1 MNRVLTAC
9 VMVLAPATAWG
20 HDMFLVVP
28 DHNVPAKSE
37 VSVSLHNGTFEKS
50 ENSIDRER
58 MIDVSVVDGTG
69 HVSHPAAKQWRE
81 EGTVTV
87 LDLRTGSPGTYVVGI
102 STKARM
108 IELDAEEFNDYLKHD
123 GVADI
128 LEQREKAGTLDR
140 PAKERYSKHVKTI
153 LQVGGSATDSY
164 AQQLGYP
171 LEIVPLLDPATL
183 SPGTTLKVRVLA
195 DGEPAADQLVYAS
208 YAGYHSNNEDGDHRE
223 AIKVRT
229 DKSGVAGIEISRS
242 GRWYIRLIRMLPVN
256 EDGVDY
262 ESNWATLTFQ
272 VK

>member
-1 MNRVLTAC
+1 
-9 VMVLAPATAWG
+9 MVLMPVTAWG

-28 DHNVPAKSE
+28 DHNVPAKSD
-37 VSVSLHNGTFEKS
+37 VTVSLYNGTFDKS
-50 ENSIDRER
+50 ENAIDRER

-69 HVSHPAAKQWRE
+69 QVSNPAAKQWRE
-81 EGTVTV
+81 EGTVTL

-108 IELDAEEFNDYLKHD
+108 IELGAEEFNDYLKHD

-128 LEQREKAGTLDR
+128 LEQRKKAGTLDR

-153 LQVGGSATDSY
+153 LQVGEATTDSY

-171 LEIVPLLDPATL
+171 LEIVPLANPATL
-183 SPGTTLKVRVLA
+183 RPGATLEVRVLA
-195 DGEPAADQLVYAS
+195 DGEPIAEQLVYAS
-208 YAGYHSNNEDGDHRE
+208 HEGFHSHDESGDHRE
-223 AIKVRT
+223 AVKTRT
-229 DKSGVAGIEISRS
+229 DKSGVAGIEISRP
-242 GRWYIRLIRMLPVN
+242 GRWYVRLIRMLPVS